1 METTFLLVAIGLVAI
16 IVAVWL
22 FRTYNHLVLLRNET
36 KNAFAQ
42 LDTEF
47 QQRMDLVPA
56 LVSAVKGYAKHER
69 ETLEQV
75 IQARA
80 AAVSATSEDEKL
92 LTDNDLGSAIGRLLL
107 VAEAYPELQA
117 NVNFMDLQSNLA
129 SLERKINLARRIYNE
144 SVKSYNNAQQIFP
157 ANLVASSMGHEVA
170 ESLKADRE
178 ASKPPKFE
186 F

>member
-1 METTFLLVAIGLVAI
+1 MESTFVLAAIVVVVVFVAI
-16 IVAVWL
+16 WL
-22 FRTYNHLVLLRNET
+22 LRTYNYLVLLRNET

-42 LDTEF
+42 LDAEF

-80 AAVSATSEDEKL
+80 AAVGATSNDEKL
-92 LTDNDLGSAIGRLLL
+92 LTDGNLGSAIGRLLV
-107 VAEAYPELQA
+107 VAEAYPDLQA
-117 NVNFMDLQSNLA
+117 NANFMDLQGNLT

-157 ANLVASSMGHEVA
+157 ANLVAQSMGHVEA
-170 ESLKADRE
+170 EPLKAQEE